1 MINKPMRGLGI
12 PVRTDPV
19 VGGRRALIVRQE
31 VQVLSGRKHFIT
43 RTEDWAAQLSKGRHC
58 CPN

>member
-1 MINKPMRGLGI
+1 MRGLGI